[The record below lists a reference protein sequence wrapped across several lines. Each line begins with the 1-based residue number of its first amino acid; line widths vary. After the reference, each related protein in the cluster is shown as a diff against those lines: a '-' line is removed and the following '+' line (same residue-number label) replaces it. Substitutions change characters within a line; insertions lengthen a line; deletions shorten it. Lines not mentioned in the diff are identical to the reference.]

1 MHPLAAAALTDLIL
15 AEAPAPAGAGQR
27 RGAGGEPVR
36 LPARQRT
43 LKAPIGATGVGLHS
57 GARVTIRLVPAPV
70 GHGIVFLRT
79 DTGARIPARHDH
91 VVDTRLCTVLGI
103 PGQDGASDPATRIGT
118 VEHVMAALSAAGI
131 DNALIEVSGPE
142 VPIMDGSAAPFTFLI
157 DCAGIAAQDAP
168 LAVLQVLRPV
178 RVKEGDA
185 TAALL
190 PATEAALRDEG
201 ARLSLALEI
210 DFAADAI
217 GRQERALLL
226 TADRFRD
233 ELAAARTF
241 GFAEDLQR
249 LRADGLARG
258 GSLANAVVLAGG
270 KVVNQGGL
278 RFADEFVR
286 HKLLDAVG
294 DLALAG
300 KPIQARFVGNRSGH
314 RLNNLLLRAL
324 FDQPEAWRIVPAA
337 TKPRRVPLAAPTT
350 PALPSGAVAAA

>member
-1 MHPLAAAALTDLIL
+1 MAAAAHTDLIL
-15 AEAPAPAGAGQR
+15 AEASAGNGAGQR
-27 RGAGGEPVR
+27 RGMGADTVR

-43 LKAPIGATGVGLHS
+43 LKAAIGATGVGLHS

-79 DTGARIPARHDH
+79 DTGARIPARYDN
-91 VVDTRLCTVLGI
+91 VVDTRLCTVLGM
-103 PGQDGASDPATRIGT
+103 PVHDGGDDPATRIGT
-118 VEHVMAALSAAGI
+118 VEHVMAALAAAGI
-131 DNALIEVSGPE
+131 DNAVIEVSGPE

-190 PATEAALRDEG
+190 PATEATLRDEG
-201 ARLSLALEI
+201 ARLALALEI

-226 TADRFRD
+226 TADRFRED
-233 ELAAARTF
+233 LAAARTF

-249 LRADGLARG
+249 LRAHGLARG

-270 KVVNQGGL
+270 KVVNEGGL

-300 KPIQARFVGNRSGH
+300 MPIQARFVGHRSGH
-314 RLNNLLLRAL
+314 RLNNQLLRAL
-324 FDQPEAWRIVPAA
+324 FDQPECWRIVPAGAKPKRVSTAPAAA
-337 TKPRRVPLAAPTT
+337 TS
-350 PALPSGAVAAA
+350 LPSGAVVAA

>member
-1 MHPLAAAALTDLIL
+1 ML
-15 AEAPAPAGAGQR
+15 AEAPAPGGAGQR
-27 RGAGGEPVR
+27 RVADTVR

-43 LKAPIGATGVGLHS
+43 LKAAIGATGVGLHS

-79 DTGARIPARHDH
+79 DTGVRIPARHDH
-91 VVDTRLCTVLGI
+91 VVDTRLCTVLGL
-103 PGQDGASDPATRIGT
+103 SEDPATRIGT

-178 RVKEGDA
+178 RVKDGDA

-190 PATEAALRDEG
+190 PAAEAALRDEG

-217 GRQERALLL
+217 GHQERAVLL
-226 TADRFRD
+226 TPDRFRD

-249 LRADGLARG
+249 LRAHGLARG
-258 GSLANAVVLAGG
+258 GTLANAVVLAGG
-270 KVVNQGGL
+270 KVVNEGGL

-300 KPIQARFVGNRSGH
+300 MPIQARFVGNRSGH
-314 RLNNLLLRAL
+314 RLNNQLLRAL
-324 FDQPEAWRIVPAA
+324 FSQPDAWRIVPAGAKPKRVA
-337 TKPRRVPLAAPTT
+337 TAPATAA
-350 PALPSGAVAAA
+350 ALPSGAVAAA

>member
-1 MHPLAAAALTDLIL
+1 MATAAHTDLML
-15 AEAPAPAGAGQR
+15 AEAPAPTGVGPRRAAGAET
-27 RGAGGEPVR
+27 AR

-43 LKAPIGATGVGLHS
+43 LKAAIGATGVGLHS

-79 DTGARIPARHDH
+79 DTGAHIPARHDH
-91 VVDTRLCTVLGI
+91 VVDTRLCTVLGVGHD
-103 PGQDGASDPATRIGT
+103 PGARIGT

-131 DNALIEVSGPE
+131 DNALIKVSGPE

-157 DCAGIAAQDAP
+157 DCAGIAAQDAA
-168 LAVLQVLRPV
+168 LSVLQVLRPV

-190 PATEAALRDEG
+190 PATDTLLRDEG
-201 ARLSLALEI
+201 ARLALALEI

-217 GRQERALLL
+217 GHQERALLL
-226 TADRFRD
+226 TPDRFRD

-249 LRADGLARG
+249 LRAHGLARG

-270 KVVNQGGL
+270 KVVNEGGL
-278 RFADEFVR
+278 RFTDEFVR

-300 KPIQARFVGNRSGH
+300 MPIQARFVGHRSGH
-314 RLNNLLLRAL
+314 RLNNQLLRAL
-324 FDQPEAWRIVPAA
+324 FDQPEAWRIVPAGA
-337 TKPRRVPLAAPTT
+337 RPKRVPTPRAAAA
-350 PALPSGAVAAA
+350 ALPSGAIAAA